1 MSKFNFSVDCVVF
14 GYDSDL
20 ELKILLITKKENPNN
35 FSNEVNFQIG
45 LPGDLINI
53 DEDIDPAAKRILKV

>member
-14 GYDSDL
+14 GYDSDF
-20 ELKILLITKKENPNN
+20 ELKILINYKKRKPNN
-35 FSNEVNFQIG
+35 LNKTVTQIA

-53 DEDIDPAAKRILKV
+53 DEDIDPAQKEY